1 MTVQVVLGTKHDI
14 SAGGDTELQMKI
26 NGKRFADSG
35 IDYGHPANFAIYLL
49 LCKGAKTD
57 LLSSTRRAEGGES
70 DDIQILLLVSL
81 VADVPRQNRSELL
94 V

>member
-1 MTVQVVLGTKHDI
+1 
-14 SAGGDTELQMKI
+14 MKI

-35 IDYGHPANFAIYLL
+35 IDYVHPANFAIYLL
-49 LCKGAKTD
+49 LAPLRETYFPRKAAKEDAKAQKTD